1 MRRLMGW
8 ALAPMLAVALAGCA
22 STGGSTTP
30 CESCD
35 YGYVPLKKSMERQVW
50 CYVDGKKVDCKK
62 NPPECPACA
71 KGMQEKK

>member
-8 ALAPMLAVALAGCA
+8 ALAPMLVAALAGCA
-22 STGGSTTP
+22 STGGSTP

-35 YGYVPLKKSMERQVW
+35 YGYVPVKKSMERQVW

-62 NPPECPACA
+62 NPAECPACA
-71 KGMQEKK
+71 KHMQERK